1 MRNMLHET
9 AVQLDQAEQSRM
21 PLPPLSQEH
30 PTLTPAQAYAIQSAW
45 LDLKLARGT
54 RIIGRKIGLTS
65 RAMQELLGVDQPDYG
80 FLLDSMAV
88 SSGSTLS
95 RTDFLLPRIEPE
107 IAFWLAKDLKGP
119 GITVAAVLAATRG
132 VSPALELVDSRIAKW
147 QIKLPDTIADNA
159 SSARVIVSEQI
170 VPLDGLDLAAEAVTL
185 TRIASG
191 QGEQD
196 GVEVGSGNGAAVLG
210 HPAEAVAWLANK
222 LAEYGI
228 AIEAGQLV
236 LPGAMCAAATV
247 AAGETYRAMFSTIGE
262 VSVRFA

>member
-159 SSARVIVSEQI
+159 SSARVIVGEQI
-170 VPLDGLDLAAEAVTL
+170 VPLDGLDLAAETVTL
-185 TRIASG
+185 TRN
-191 QGEQD
+191 

-222 LAEYGI
+222 LAEYDI
-228 AIEAGQLV
+228 ALVAGQLV

-247 AAGETYRAMFSTIGE
+247 AAGETYRAVFTTIGE

>member
-1 MRNMLHET
+1 MLQET
-9 AVQLDQAEQSRM
+9 AALLDQAEQSRI
-21 PLPPLSQEH
+21 PLPPLSQEY

-45 LDLKLARGT
+45 LDLKLAKGA

-80 FLLDSMAV
+80 FLLDSMTV

-185 TRIASG
+185 TRN
-191 QGEQD
+191 

-228 AIEAGQLV
+228 AIVADQLV

-247 AAGETYRAMFSTIGE
+247 AAGETYHAVFTTIGE
-262 VSVRFA
+262 VSIRFA

>member
-1 MRNMLHET
+1 MSNMLQET
-9 AVQLDQAEQSRM
+9 AVLLDRADQSRV
-21 PLPPLSQEH
+21 PLPPLSQEY
-30 PTLTPAQAYAIQSAW
+30 PTLTPTQAYAIQSAW
-45 LDLKLARGT
+45 LGLKLAKGA

-119 GITVAAVLAATRG
+119 GITVDAVLAATRG

-185 TRIASG
+185 TRN
-191 QGEQD
+191 

-228 AIEAGQLV
+228 AIVAGQLV

-247 AAGETYRAMFSTIGE
+247 AAGETYRAVFTTIGE

>member
-1 MRNMLHET
+1 MLHET
-9 AVQLDQAEQSRM
+9 AARLDQAEQSRM
-21 PLPPLSQEH
+21 PLPPLSQEY

-45 LDLKLARGT
+45 LDLKLARGA

-80 FLLDSMAV
+80 FLLDSMMV
-88 SSGSTLS
+88 TSGGTLS

-119 GITVAAVLAATRG
+119 GITVDAVLAATRG

-185 TRIASG
+185 TRN
-191 QGEQD
+191 

>member
-1 MRNMLHET
+1 VRNMLQET
-9 AVQLDQAEQSRM
+9 AALLDQAEHSRV
-21 PLPPLSQEH
+21 PLSPLSQEY
-30 PTLTPAQAYAIQSAW
+30 PTLTPDQAYAIQSAW
-45 LDLKLARGT
+45 LDLKLARGA
-54 RIIGRKIGLTS
+54 RVIGRKIGLTS
-65 RAMQELLGVDQPDYG
+65 HAMQELLGVDQPDYG

-95 RTDFLLPRIEPE
+95 RADFLLPRIEPE

-119 GITVAAVLAATRG
+119 GITTDAVLAATRG

-170 VPLDGLDLAAEAVTL
+170 VPLDGLDLAAEAVML
-185 TRIASG
+185 IRN
-191 QGEQD
+191 

-222 LAEYGI
+222 LAEYDI
-228 AIEAGQLV
+228 AIAAGQLV

-247 AAGETYRAMFSTIGE
+247 AAGETYRAVFTTIGE
-262 VSVRFA
+262 VSVRFG